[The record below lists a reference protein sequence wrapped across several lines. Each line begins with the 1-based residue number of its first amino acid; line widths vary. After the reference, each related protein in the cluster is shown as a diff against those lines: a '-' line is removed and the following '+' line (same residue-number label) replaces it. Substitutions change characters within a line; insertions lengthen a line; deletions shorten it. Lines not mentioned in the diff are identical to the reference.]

1 MQGLNIMQFCKEYN
15 AATQDKVGTVIP
27 VEITCFEVRLQSR
40 RLRYVTCMA
49 ARILAVEQRFIHLA
63 GSPCGDCLCRTAASP
78 SF

>member
-40 RLRYVTCMA
+40 RLTYVTCMA
-49 ARILAVEQRFIHLA
+49 ARILALEQRFIHVA
-63 GSPCGDCLCRTAASP
+63 GLTLWCLSM
-78 SF
+78 